1 MKNMKLE
8 CKCHGVSGSCS
19 IRTCWKA
26 MQDFREVGMYLRSKY
41 DDASEVTMGQDGT
54 GLSTSRNHRRPNRV
68 NLVYFEESP
77 DYCKRDPETGWF
89 PSLYHARHGARGYPH
104 PYSNTL
110 THCLHNVYKYW
121 YLLLKIIPESP
132 TTQWT
137 TQ

>member
-77 DYCKRDPETGWF
+77 DYCKRDPETGWC
-89 PSLYHARHGARGYPH
+89 PSLFKVNVTRHTTSSKQSALRK
-104 PYSNTL
+104 L
-110 THCLHNVYKYW
+110 IHNSVF
-121 YLLLKIIPESP
+121 LMLEIASCS
-132 TTQWT
+132 
-137 TQ
+137 